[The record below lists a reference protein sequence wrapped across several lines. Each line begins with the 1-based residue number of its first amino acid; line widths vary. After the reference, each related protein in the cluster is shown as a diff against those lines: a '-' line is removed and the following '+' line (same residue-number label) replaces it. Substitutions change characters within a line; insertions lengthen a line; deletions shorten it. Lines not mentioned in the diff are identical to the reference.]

1 MKPFINAKTIVN
13 AIRRAAISIH
23 IQVMDMKYR
32 ALGNYLTDAEANK
45 KAAETARK
53 ELLMRRA
60 EARTELLKLGGR

>member
-1 MKPFINAKTIVN
+1 MKSNSIQI
-13 AIRRAAISIH
+13 AIRRAAIAIH
-23 IQVMDMKYR
+23 IQVLDMKYR

-53 ELLMRRA
+53 ELLMRRV